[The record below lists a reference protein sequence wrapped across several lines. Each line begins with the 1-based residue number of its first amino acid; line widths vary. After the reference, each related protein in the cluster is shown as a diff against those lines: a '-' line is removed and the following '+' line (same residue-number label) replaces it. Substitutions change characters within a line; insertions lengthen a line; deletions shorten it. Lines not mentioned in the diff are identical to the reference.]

1 MQKLQSQDDAE
12 EGHQTL
18 LSFTVIYT
26 RGDKNECKLFDL
38 DESLLLLSYTS

>member
-26 RGDKNECKLFDL
+26 RGDKNECKLLDL